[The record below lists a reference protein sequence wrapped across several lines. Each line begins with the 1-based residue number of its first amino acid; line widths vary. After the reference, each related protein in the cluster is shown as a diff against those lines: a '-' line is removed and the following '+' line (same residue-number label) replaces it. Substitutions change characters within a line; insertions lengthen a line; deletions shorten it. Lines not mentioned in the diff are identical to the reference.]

1 MNRKR
6 TLRIARKRRIRA
18 KVFGTADR
26 PRMSVFRSNTG
37 LYVQLIDDEKHI
49 TLASSS
55 VAGKTIV
62 AAGQLG
68 AAIAQKAKQRRV
80 TSVVFDRGGY
90 RYHGAIQ
97 AIADAAREGG
107 LKI

>member
-1 MNRKR
+1 MKQKR
-6 TLRIARKRRIRA
+6 ELRVARTRRIRA

-37 LYVQLIDDEKHI
+37 LYVQLINDDKRV
-49 TLASSS
+49 TLVSSS
-55 VAGKTIV
+55 VAGKTI
-62 AAGQLG
+62 AAAKQVGT
-68 AAIAQKAKQRRV
+68 AIAQKAKQRKV

-90 RYHGAIQ
+90 RYHGAIR

>member
-1 MNRKR
+1 M
-6 TLRIARKRRIRA
+6 
-18 KVFGTADR
+18 FGTADR

-37 LYVQLIDDEKHI
+37 LYVQLINDDKRV
-49 TLASSS
+49 TLVSSS
-55 VAGKTIV
+55 VAGKTI
-62 AAGQLG
+62 AAAKQVGT
-68 AAIAQKAKQRRV
+68 AIAQKAKQRKV

-90 RYHGAIQ
+90 RYHGAIR